1 MQSAQPTPVDVFLRT
16 HPDRGGLRVQVTCGG
31 GRFPVAGAQVVI
43 SRAFGTEEHIFYRGV
58 TDGSGILSGIRLP
71 APPFAWSQ
79 ASDTAALSG
88 LDYQVSVQHPMFQP
102 VAGPDGDGIRRSGDH
117 PAGDAGASG
126 VRKERA

>member
-43 SRAFGTEEHIFYRGV
+43 SRAHILPGRHRRLRYPIRHPPARPALCLVSSLGHRRPQRA
-58 TDGSGILSGIRLP
+58 GLSGVGTASHVP
-71 APPFAWSQ
+71 AGGW
-79 ASDTAALSG
+79 
-88 LDYQVSVQHPMFQP
+88 
-102 VAGPDGDGIRRSGDH
+102 PDGDGIRRSGDH

>member
-43 SRAFGTEEHIFYRGV
+43 SRTFGTEEHIFYRYPIRHPPARPALCLVSSLGHRRPQRA
-58 TDGSGILSGIRLP
+58 GLSGVGTASHVP
-71 APPFAWSQ
+71 AGGW
-79 ASDTAALSG
+79 
-88 LDYQVSVQHPMFQP
+88 
-102 VAGPDGDGIRRSGDH
+102 PDGDGIRRGGDH